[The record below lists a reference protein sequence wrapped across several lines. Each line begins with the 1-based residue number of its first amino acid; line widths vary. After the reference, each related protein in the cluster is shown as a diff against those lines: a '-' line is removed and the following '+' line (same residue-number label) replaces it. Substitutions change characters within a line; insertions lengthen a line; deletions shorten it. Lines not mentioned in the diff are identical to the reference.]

1 MAGYEQTSTCCAVK
15 PCVLHLVYHLIRGG
29 TEGQC
34 ARVAMGLKKR
44 GGKHRIAAFKRQG
57 YFLPRVER
65 VCGPVYHVRISRL
78 IALDTWMEVLRLA
91 RVIRKESIDCLH
103 CWDADSAIFG
113 GMAARWARVPYLTS
127 RRDLAQIY
135 PPWKLRWMR
144 WADGKACRI
153 VVNADAI
160 RRELEKDSRLR
171 DRLVVIP
178 NLLDVDEFD
187 RESVRFFSK
196 AAQLP
201 RGRLLVMTVR
211 LDPEKDIQTAIEAFA
226 LIADRFPDTYL
237 VLAGDGGELGPG
249 EALARSLGISERV
262 VFLGEIEDVP
272 ALLKKATVGLMVP
285 SRNEGLSNS
294 ILEYFA
300 ARLPVIATD
309 CGGNR
314 ELIESSRAGILVPVR
329 SPNAV
334 AEACAALLADPDRA
348 QRLGDAGR
356 RKVEKE
362 HHPDIVLNQF
372 EQLYENIVSKSDE
385 GFI

>member
-1 MAGYEQTSTCCAVK
+1 MAGYEQTGTCCAVK
-15 PCVLHLVYHLIRGG
+15 PFVLHLIYHLIRGG

-44 GGKHRIAAFKRQG
+44 GGKHQVAVFKRQG

-65 VCGPVYHVRISRL
+65 VCGPVFHVRISRV
-78 IALDTWMEVLRLA
+78 IAVNTWVEVIRLA
-91 RVIRKESIDCLH
+91 RFIKQERVHCLH

-113 GMAARWARVPYLTS
+113 SLAARWARVPYVTS
-127 RRDLAQIY
+127 RRDLGQIY

-144 WADGKACRI
+144 WADVKARRI
-153 VVNADAI
+153 IINADAI
-160 RRELEKDSRLR
+160 RREWGEDSRVR
-171 DRLVVIP
+171 DRLVLIP

-187 RESVRFFSK
+187 RESVRPFSK
-196 AAQLP
+196 DAQLP

-237 VLAGDGGELGPG
+237 VLAGDGPERDPG
-249 EALARSLGISERV
+249 QMFARRLGISERV

-272 ALLKKATVGLMVP
+272 ALLKKATIGLMVP

-300 ARLPVIATD
+300 ACLPVIATD

-314 ELIESSRAGILVPVR
+314 ELIESSGAGIVVPPR
-329 SPNAV
+329 SPRAV
-334 AEACAALLADPDRA
+334 ADACAALLADPDRA
-348 QRLGDAGR
+348 QHLGNAGR

-362 HHPDIVLNQF
+362 HHPAIVLDQF
-372 EQLYENIVSKSDE
+372 EQLYENIVSKADE
-385 GFI
+385 